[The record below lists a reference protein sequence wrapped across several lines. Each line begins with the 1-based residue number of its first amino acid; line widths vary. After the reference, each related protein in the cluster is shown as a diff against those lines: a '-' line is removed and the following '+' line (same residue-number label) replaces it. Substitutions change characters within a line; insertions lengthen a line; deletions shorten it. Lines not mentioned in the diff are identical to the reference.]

1 MLDFATIRGRL
12 TASYLVLLV
21 FLLVVIG
28 LSTTRF
34 QSLSDNI
41 RGIVDENA
49 ALVELTGDL
58 NVNAESLAS
67 RLLLLFV
74 LEERD
79 ARVAIYKEID
89 QRNRNMDESLETMT
103 SLVTSEKNKATV
115 EALKVQRGVYQAAL
129 QSTVE
134 ALEFGEL
141 QDAKAQMA
149 GPTQNELQ
157 NFLNQTKALA
167 ESERGMMQE
176 RQEQIF
182 SESEGAIYT
191 IMGVGILALV
201 IGTIMALLITRSIVN
216 PLRQVAELLDRM
228 ANGDLSQNVVIK
240 SKGEI
245 GQLVSSLKSMR
256 ISLVG
261 VVEKIDLSAQT
272 VVDAV
277 GNIRH
282 SVTDVQ
288 NGSEQQES
296 MANDIQAS
304 VKELSSGVTNMAEH
318 VAVSR
323 NQAEAA
329 HDLAKHGKDII
340 HTAATDIT
348 AIATYVEETTHS
360 VAKLK
365 ESATTVSE
373 FVTNIRNIADQ
384 TNLLA
389 LNASIEAARAGES
402 GRGFAVVADEV
413 RNLASNTAVV
423 TESIDK
429 VITTMTN
436 LSVQVSNEMEQG
448 QERMRHGVVQIENV
462 VTPLTQLEKDSEVSL
477 QSLDGLSDLAQQQ
490 SLEANDIALRITQ
503 IVDVTV
509 NNSQTSLRLT
519 SLTNALS
526 GAAEQTKQA
535 TSTFTLPNS

>member
-256 ISLVG
+256 ISLIG

-389 LNASIEAARAGES
+389 LNASI
-402 GRGFAVVADEV
+402 D
-413 RNLASNTAVV
+413 
-423 TESIDK
+423 
-429 VITTMTN
+429 